1 MTVATVAPLTDIM
14 GNAKLGADWDLEVQ
28 TGNNQGIGIKK
39 PRRRERCV
47 PSPGTEHL
55 ERTRWEL
62 I

>member
-1 MTVATVAPLTDIM
+1 MEADVTALIDIM
-14 GNAKLGADWDLEVQ
+14 GNAKLGGDWDLEVQ
-28 TGNNQGIGIKK
+28 RGNNQGLGIKK

-55 ERTRWEL
+55 EKTRWEL